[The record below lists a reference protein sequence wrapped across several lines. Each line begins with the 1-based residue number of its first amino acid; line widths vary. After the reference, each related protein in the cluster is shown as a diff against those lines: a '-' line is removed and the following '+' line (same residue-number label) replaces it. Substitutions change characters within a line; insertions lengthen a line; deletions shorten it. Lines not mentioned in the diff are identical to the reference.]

1 MGEIEFGKCEIC
13 GKEAPLER
21 TYFYYP
27 IHCECCGSKDKNGQ
41 KQHFE
46 MVVHC
51 EDCPAP
57 MPKEIHPLLKSMH
70 GEEHRANITNILP
83 TEIRG
88 QFIINDKIIKEKAL
102 RRGDFALFDNLRSQY
117 DRLLQTREQVTA
129 KTITDTMSKED
140 KEKCNRL
147 LRKIPVLADIAE
159 SSAVDLLSLL
169 KKYDGTVTL
178 PMLEE
183 LRAFNHIARDLRSII
198 DRVGDESFAIS
209 FGDTCDRVNEKIES
223 IFDEN

>member
-27 IHCECCGSKDKNGQ
+27 IHCECCGSKDENGQ
-41 KQHFE
+41 KQHFV

-51 EDCPAP
+51 KDCPAP

-88 QFIINDKIIKEKAL
+88 QFIINDKIIKEKQAMWIA
-102 RRGDFALFDNLRSQY
+102 RDESGKLFMYS
-117 DRLLQTREQVTA
+117 TKPFKRECTWGFKGKNTTVVVLSDSLFLEV
-129 KTITDTMSKED
+129 KWED
-140 KEKCNRL
+140 KEPREL
-147 LRKIPVLADIAE
+147 I
-159 SSAVDLLSLL
+159 L
-169 KKYDGTVTL
+169 K
-178 PMLEE
+178 
-183 LRAFNHIARDLRSII
+183 
-198 DRVGDESFAIS
+198 
-209 FGDTCDRVNEKIES
+209 
-223 IFDEN
+223 